1 MEKAK
6 LKLFN
11 VMQNGTS
18 TREPMDLSVFVDGS
32 IVEVYANDVAI
43 ITTRVYPW
51 LSKSIGAGWLTGSSS
66 GNGTVSVSNAE
77 VWDGLSACMI

>member
-1 MEKAK
+1 LASDQEFTDILYDPNAEELTINRSNSTLVANCSTAMEKAK

-43 ITTRVYPW
+43 ITTRV
-51 LSKSIGAGWLTGSSS
+51 
-66 GNGTVSVSNAE
+66 
-77 VWDGLSACMI
+77 